1 LSPLGDRLQYFSKYT
16 LSREDDNMPPKAK
29 QRAVKASK
37 KALPEPFSPAPAE
50 LADLLSTFSR
60 DTVYITHIDK
70 HPAWFKK
77 RVFSV
82 PVVLNL
88 TITLVLM
95 WRLWSILPHYWAIL
109 LSVMGNANETTIY
122 WAKETW
128 GELTWKLLKRM
139 GSFTIDFLL
148 FRIVGPWPLSFF
160 LEIPGNPMWWR
171 WKVGFRDEEVYI
183 RQSRGWG
190 AEDLLGATEGSTGK
204 AGAESPFFK
213 TRILPALDADRLRE
227 KTGYLLMDGDFD
239 LDFYGMIAATQLLD
253 RKTIAASTLRKAV
266 FVYVGD
272 LSSPVENGQWA
283 VWDCAEAE
291 DENSETDARDKL
303 MQFKDKLTAMGKESL
318 FFKWVELIQYE
329 SNAPGGFTPEKQAE
343 AAEKTKK
350 MFEAEG
356 VDWEAFNTFIGG
368 MPGM

>member
-1 LSPLGDRLQYFSKYT
+1 LSWNWSFHLFSTSHEHSYQNY
-16 LSREDDNMPPKAK
+16 NMPPKAK
-29 QRAVKASK
+29 QRAVKAAK
-37 KALPEPFSPAPAE
+37 KALPEPFTPAPAE

-88 TITLVLM
+88 TITLVLL
-95 WRLWSILPHYWAIL
+95 WRLWYILPHYWEIL
-109 LSVMGNANETTIY
+109 LSVMGNANATTIY
-122 WAKETW
+122 WNKETW
-128 GELTWKLLKRM
+128 GALTWKVFKRM
-139 GSFTIDFLL
+139 GSFGLDFLL

-160 LEIPGNPMWWR
+160 FEIPGNPVWWR
-171 WKVGFRDEEVYI
+171 WKIGFRDEEVYI

-190 AEDLLGATEGSTGK
+190 SEDLLGATEGSTGK

-253 RKTIAASTLRKAV
+253 RKSISDASLRKAV

-283 VWDCAEAE
+283 IWDCAEAE
-291 DENSETDARDKL
+291 AENSDADARDKL
-303 MQFKDKLTAMGKESL
+303 TQFKDKLTAMGKESL
-318 FFKWVELIQYE
+318 FFKWVELIQFE
-329 SNAPGGFTPEKQAE
+329 SNAPGGFGPEKQAE

-368 MPGM
+368 MPST